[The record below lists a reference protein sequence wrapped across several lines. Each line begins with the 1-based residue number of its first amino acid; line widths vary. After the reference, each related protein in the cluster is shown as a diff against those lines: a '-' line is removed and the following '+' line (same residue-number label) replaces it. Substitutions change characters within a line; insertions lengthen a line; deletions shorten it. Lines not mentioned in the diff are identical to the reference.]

1 VLIRSLPPE
10 SATKT
15 AIRNNMNPLH
25 TASAAKSSDAAQAP
39 WSHTEMLLALLVD
52 NIRWLIF
59 VTLRVNGNKK
69 AKAPEP
75 LARPGVAP
83 KGSRKP
89 LPRTDADFEE
99 VFRRIN
105 GGRLS
110 GRWHHTPPG
119 KANGHPA
126 P

>member
-1 VLIRSLPPE
+1 MTWRRLGVLIRSLPPE

-75 LARPGVAP
+75 LARPGTRLADVDTEPVLHALGEFAP
-83 KGSRKP
+83 DRCR
-89 LPRTDADFEE
+89 LR
-99 VFRRIN
+99 
-105 GGRLS
+105 GGVPS
-110 GRWHHTPPG
+110 H
-119 KANGHPA
+119 
-126 P
+126 